1 MQIHDPQ
8 KLIWSMISYVLLNVD
23 ILKIDLNIEVDGLSV
38 DIHLLPI
45 KFHLL
50 HTHNHWPGLENFE
63 WPNDA

>member
-1 MQIHDPQ
+1 
-8 KLIWSMISYVLLNVD
+8 MIAYVLLNVD

-50 HTHNHWPGLENFE
+50 HTHNHWP
-63 WPNDA
+63 NDA

>member
-1 MQIHDPQ
+1 
-8 KLIWSMISYVLLNVD
+8 MIAYVLLNVD